1 MKKTYQVQLINR
13 NLVVEVAEDQ
23 YILAAAEAAGQKLPV
38 GCRYG
43 VCATC
48 AARLLKG
55 EVEQSQAVSLKPS
68 QIAKGYVL
76 LCVASPR
83 SDCQLEVGIES
94 QVDLSVN
101 PFKNGS
107 RSIRWDLSQKTLK

>member
-23 YILAAAEAAGQKLPV
+23 YILEAVEAAGQKLPV

-55 EVEQSQAVSLKPS
+55 EVEQSQAVGLKPA
-68 QIAKGYVL
+68 QAAKGYVL
-76 LCVASPR
+76 LCIASPR
-83 SDCQLEVGIES
+83 SDCRFGVGVES
-94 QVDLSVN
+94 QADLYVN
-101 PFKNGS
+101 PFKN
-107 RSIRWDLSQKTLK
+107 KTD